1 MDRGTGKKSN
11 GNADNFA
18 EKKEK
23 KNDSLRDINDE
34 ENLIQQDQNKEHLWT
49 SYHHENK
56 SSLQLNHDHV
66 SFAIY
71 RLP

>member
-1 MDRGTGKKSN
+1 MDGGTGKKSN

-34 ENLIQQDQNKEHLWT
+34 ENLSNTTRPKQGTLVNIL
-49 SYHHENK
+49 
-56 SSLQLNHDHV
+56 SS
-66 SFAIY
+66 
-71 RLP
+71 